1 MWYTLIIKGKELM
14 TMLKTGDV
22 KCPTC
27 GGALEEHDCIDI
39 EVDTDRVRLFKV
51 GECPYCGN
59 HYQWHEEF
67 TYEGYTTPE
76 ETAVDDEP
84 ADIDDDCG
92 FDPYEGCYTYD
103 C

>member
-1 MWYTLIIKGKELM
+1 MFE
-14 TMLKTGDV
+14 TGNAE
-22 KCPTC
+22 CPIC

-51 GECPYCGN
+51 GACPYCGN
-59 HYQWHEEF
+59 HYQWREEF
-67 TYEGYTTPE
+67 IYDGCTAPE
-76 ETAVDDEP
+76 EIEKDDEP

-92 FDPYEGCYTYD
+92 FDPYD

>member
-1 MWYTLIIKGKELM
+1 
-14 TMLKTGDV
+14 MLRTGDV

-27 GGALEEHDCIDI
+27 GGDLEEHDCINI

-51 GECPYCGN
+51 GECPCCNSY
-59 HYQWHEEF
+59 YQWYEEF
-67 TYEGYTTPE
+67 AYEGYTTPE
-76 ETAVDDEP
+76 ETEGDDEP

-92 FDPYEGCYTYD
+92 FDPYEGCYTDD

>member
-1 MWYTLIIKGKELM
+1 MDMCTLLYLEWV
-14 TMLKTGDV
+14 TMLRTGDV
-22 KCPTC
+22 KCPIC
-27 GGALEEHDCIDI
+27 GGLLEEHDCVDV
-39 EVDTDRVRLFKV
+39 EVETNRVRMFKV
-51 GECPYCGN
+51 GECPDCNKY
-59 HYQWHEEF
+59 YQWYEEF

-76 ETAVDDEP
+76 NIEGDDEP

>member
-1 MWYTLIIKGKELM
+1 
-14 TMLKTGDV
+14 MLKTGDV

-51 GECPYCGN
+51 GECPCCGN

-76 ETAVDDEP
+76 ETAVDEEP